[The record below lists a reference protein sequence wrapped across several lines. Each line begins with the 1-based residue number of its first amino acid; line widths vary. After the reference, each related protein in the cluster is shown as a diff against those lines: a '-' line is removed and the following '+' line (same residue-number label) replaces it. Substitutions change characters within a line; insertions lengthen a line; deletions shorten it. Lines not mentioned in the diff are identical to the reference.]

1 MFDNL
6 LYIFSKENEII
17 NNYITDTES
26 IREVKKLKQELI
38 KKNAE
43 IKLLQRRYNKL
54 LNNCIQIEL
63 NKKVRSY
70 TLVLYLE
77 LSGQNVN
84 RNGLLLRVAD
94 FGCLILIKTRMSHA
108 IKVRLLTGLDS
119 TNLHSGLVLTL
130 GTI

>member
-38 KKNAE
+38 KKDAE

-63 NKKVRSY
+63 NKKVKSEHSKIMQTNNVACETDILYEVSDISY
-70 TLVLYLE
+70 A
-77 LSGQNVN
+77 SDNVMEEYEQ
-84 RNGLLLRVAD
+84 
-94 FGCLILIKTRMSHA
+94 I
-108 IKVRLLTGLDS
+108 
-119 TNLHSGLVLTL
+119 
-130 GTI
+130 

>member
-38 KKNAE
+38 KKDAE

-63 NKKVRSY
+63 NKKVKSEHRKIVQTNNVACETDILPEVSDISY
-70 TLVLYLE
+70 A
-77 LSGQNVN
+77 SDNV
-84 RNGLLLRVAD
+84 
-94 FGCLILIKTRMSHA
+94 IEEYEQI
-108 IKVRLLTGLDS
+108 
-119 TNLHSGLVLTL
+119 
-130 GTI
+130 

>member
-38 KKNAE
+38 KKDAE

-63 NKKVRSY
+63 NKKVKSEQSKNVQ
-70 TLVLYLE
+70 TNNLE
-77 LSGQNVN
+77 CVTEVPEVPEVSDISDASDNSIEEYVQ
-84 RNGLLLRVAD
+84 
-94 FGCLILIKTRMSHA
+94 I
-108 IKVRLLTGLDS
+108 
-119 TNLHSGLVLTL
+119 
-130 GTI
+130 